1 MARDSHKPGWG
12 DWGLGLTA
20 FHSESSSRDYLK
32 GGDYYHT
39 RKKKFYPLG

>member
-1 MARDSHKPGWG
+1 MARDGHLPGWG

-20 FHSESSSRDYLK
+20 FHSENSNRDYLK

-39 RKKKFYPLG
+39 KKTRRGNK